1 MGHPEGGG
9 RYHPGV
15 SEHVNDP
22 LVGLP
27 FDLHERYSLTQR
39 IIDLV
44 RPEGARP
51 LRVLDVGGHSSPLKY
66 LLPDDYVVMIDVKP
80 PGTLTHLEI
89 RYDAYVQGSGA
100 TIPFADGAFDV
111 VTAHDTL
118 EHVPPAARE
127 PFLREL
133 LRVSGGHIILNG
145 PVYDATTARA
155 ERVVARL
162 QERLG
167 LGENTFLK
175 EHIRMGLPERASV
188 EAFFRAAGTE
198 WVSIPNGHLAIWL
211 SAAAL
216 KDLALALFPGGDLT
230 DLVDRALNSS
240 PGLRELAGPAY
251 REAYVVATSPE
262 RHGALERVRT
272 AISPPP
278 NIPMPGLEETL
289 GELEAFVREVPVA
302 PQLQVERELRAR
314 IAELERSHSRATS
327 GTGHRIVEGTD
338 RVIGSLA
345 PWGTRR
351 RNVLL
356 APARAA
362 RVVMR
367 RGWGAFLLHLLQPW
381 KWLPR
386 LWTRA
391 MPPLARLTPQER
403 YEMWLRLEVLSADAI
418 RRMRRE
424 AKRFAYR
431 PLVSVVMPVFDPE
444 PGWLR
449 AAIASVRRQ
458 AYGRWQLCIA
468 DDGSTRAD
476 VKRLIAEEARGDHR
490 ISVRTLDRNQGIS
503 AASNAALE
511 MARGE
516 FVGFLDHDDEL
527 KPNALFEVISLLNER
542 RDLDYIYSDEDKKEL
557 DGSLTDAFFKPDWSP
572 DFLMSVNYV
581 THFSVY
587 RAEVLKRVGGFR
599 SEYDGSQDYD
609 LALRVTESTGNLA
622 HIPLPLYSWRKVPG
636 SAAASLDF
644 KDYAY
649 VAGKKALEAAL
660 ERRGYS
666 GSVEHGIVEGRYR
679 ARYDI
684 RGEPKVLIVIPTR
697 DRRDLLERCIESIR
711 SATTYPNY
719 EILVVDNDSREP
731 ETLEYLDAFSGR
743 VFRYPGPFNF
753 AAMMNAAAQQA
764 GDADMLLFLNND
776 TEVITPEW
784 IEALLEHGQR
794 PEVAAAGARL
804 ILPNG
809 DPQHEGIVVGVDEA
823 AATNVSVEYF
833 GLGRTIRNCSA
844 VTAACMMIRQTVFR
858 ELGGFEERLAV
869 AFNDVDL
876 CLRAREKGYEIVYTP
891 YAQLYHEEGSSR
903 GLGGSQAAED
913 EAFFRE
919 RWRGYRDPYHSIGL
933 DGDRALELRQ

>member
-1 MGHPEGGG
+1 MTLPEQ
-9 RYHPGV
+9 
-15 SEHVNDP
+15 DP

-27 FDLHERYSLTQR
+27 FDLHERYSLTQT
-39 IIDLV
+39 IANLL
-44 RPEGARP
+44 RPTPPEP
-51 LRVLDVGGHSSPLKY
+51 LQVLDVGGHSSPIKY
-66 LLPDDYVVMIDVKP
+66 LLPDDTVVIVDVKP

-89 RYDAYVQGSGA
+89 RYDGYVQGSGA
-100 TIPFADGAFDV
+100 SLPFKDGSFDLV
-111 VTAHDTL
+111 AAHDTL
-118 EHVPPAARE
+118 EHVPATARAS
-127 PFLREL
+127 FMREL
-133 LRVSGGHIILNG
+133 LRVCRGHVILNG
-145 PVYDATTARA
+145 PVYDPQTARV

-167 LGENTFLK
+167 LGENVFLG
-175 EHIRMGLPERASV
+175 EHIRMGLPERRNIESFLE
-188 EAFFRAAGTE
+188 EAGVSWT
-198 WVSIPNGHLAIWL
+198 SIPNGHLGVWL
-211 SAAAL
+211 AGGVL
-216 KDLALALFPGGDLT
+216 KDLALALFPTGELT
-230 DLVDRALNSS
+230 DLVDHVLNSS
-240 PGLRELAGPAY
+240 PSLRAISGRSY
-251 REAYVVATSPE
+251 REAYVIAVAPE
-262 RHGALERVRT
+262 GSAGIQRVRREVP
-272 AISPPP
+272 IPPKVE
-278 NIPMPGLEETL
+278 IEGFD
-289 GELEAFVREVPVA
+289 GAVKELEAFVREAPVV
-302 PQLQVERELRAR
+302 PQLERERELQDRV
-314 IAELERSHSRATS
+314 ERVEAAYQRATA
-327 GTGHRIVEGTD
+327 GTGHRLLERTEKVL
-338 RVIGSLA
+338 SQAA

-356 APARAA
+356 APARGA

-367 RGWGAFLLHLLQPW
+367 RGWGAFFMHLVQPW
-381 KWLPR
+381 RWLPR

-391 MPPLARLTPQER
+391 MPPLERLTPQER
-403 YEMWLRLEVLSADAI
+403 YEMWLRLEVLSPNAI
-418 RRMRRE
+418 RRMRQE
-424 AKRFAYR
+424 AKRFRYR
-431 PLVSVVMPVFDPE
+431 PLISVVMPVFDPE
-444 PGWLR
+444 PAWLR
-449 AAIASVRRQ
+449 AAIDSVRRQ

-468 DDGSTRAD
+468 DDGSTRSD
-476 VKRLIAEEARGDHR
+476 VKRLLAEEAKSDRR
-490 ISVRTLDRNQGIS
+490 ISVRTLDRNRGIS
-503 AASNAALE
+503 AASNAALA

-527 KPNALFEVISLLNER
+527 KPNALYEVVRLLNER

-609 LALRVTESTGNLA
+609 LALRVTESTENLA

-684 RGEPKVLIVIPTR
+684 SGEPRVLIVIPTR
-697 DRRDLLERCIESIR
+697 DRRDLLERCVESIR
-711 SATTYPNY
+711 SASTYARY
-719 EILVVDNDSREP
+719 EILAVDNDSREP
-731 ETLEYLDAFSGR
+731 ETLEYLESFPGR
-743 VFRYPGPFNF
+743 VFRYPGQFNF
-753 AAMMNAAAQQA
+753 AAMMNAASQQA

-776 TEVITPEW
+776 TEVIAPEW
-784 IEALLEHGQR
+784 IEALLEHAQR
-794 PEVAAAGARL
+794 PEVAAVGARL
-804 ILPNG
+804 LLPNG
-809 DPQHEGIVVGVDEA
+809 DPQHEGILVGADGA
-823 AATNVSVEYF
+823 AAANVSVEYF

-844 VTAACMMIRQTVFR
+844 VTAACMMIRQTMFR
-858 ELGGFEERLAV
+858 ELGGFEERLPV

-891 YAQLYHEEGSSR
+891 YALLYHDEGSSR
-903 GLGGSQAAED
+903 GLGGSQAADD

-919 RWRGYRDPYHSIGL
+919 RWRGYRDPYATHMPTLIPIAGL
-933 DGDRALELRQ
+933 GV